1 MFLLFET
8 YTSIHHKMLLFSLV
22 EMCMSFM
29 DMSMTSRGLADLP
42 GQTYV
47 FFDVLEFSLREQF
60 PLKSTHLHLE
70 INGEQIN
77 VSTEIPING

>member
-1 MFLLFET
+1 
-8 YTSIHHKMLLFSLV
+8 
-22 EMCMSFM
+22 
-29 DMSMTSRGLADLP
+29 MSMTSRGLADLP